1 MSHGDRLRRSKRE
14 RIVAGVCGGLA
25 EFYDVDVTLVR
36 LGWVVFGIVTGG
48 MALLV
53 YVVLAL
59 IMPPEEVTG
68 TGAGDAVE
76 KPPSD
81 EPRPWRRTTS
91 RRKRRGD
98 VLAIGLIGIG
108 LVALVVS
115 QGWVP
120 LNWGVILPGLLIVVG
135 ITMVL
140 RRPRSR

>member
-1 MSHGDRLRRSKRE
+1 MSPGDRLRRSKRE

-36 LGWVVFGIVTGG
+36 LGWVVFGFVTAGTAVLG
-48 MALLV
+48 
-53 YVVLAL
+53 YIVLAI
-59 IMPPEEVTG
+59 IMPLEEPSGTQTG
-68 TGAGDAVE
+68 AAAGDA
-76 KPPSD
+76 PPD
-81 EPRPWRRTTS
+81 EPRPRKPVKS
-91 RRKRRGD
+91 SRKRRGD

-108 LVALVVS
+108 VVALVVS
-115 QGWVP
+115 QGWFP

>member
-1 MSHGDRLRRSKRE
+1 MPHGDRLRRSKRE

-59 IMPPEEVTG
+59 IMPPEEAIG
-68 TGAGDAVE
+68 TQADDAVE
-76 KPPSD
+76 KAPSD

-91 RRKRRGD
+91 PRKRRGD
-98 VLAIGLIGIG
+98 VLAIGLIGAG
-108 LVALVVS
+108 VVALVVS
-115 QGWVP
+115 QGWFP

-140 RRPRSR
+140 RRPGSR